1 MTDKRDERRYGR
13 PRALATFVPRLTRP
27 VLRGFSRA
35 EATLLM
41 DWEEIVG
48 PEIAPFTQPIKL
60 TFPKRDER
68 LEATLHLR
76 VDPAMAQDLQ
86 HSGDLLVERIN
97 THFGYSLIARLRLQ
111 QAPVT
116 SRQRRPP
123 LGLVSELPPERAQG
137 LQKRLSNIEDPGLR
151 EALERLARAVASR
164 KTP

>member
-1 MTDKRDERRYGR
+1 MTDKRDERRCGR
-13 PRALATFVPRLTRP
+13 PRALATFVPRLARP

-76 VDPAMAQDLQ
+76 VDPAMALDLQ

-111 QAPVT
+111 QAPV
-116 SRQRRPP
+116 RARKRRAPLSAPP
-123 LGLVSELPPERAQG
+123 PLPPERAG
-137 LQKRLSNIEDPGLR
+137 ALQMQ
-151 EALERLARAVASR
+151 LAAVDDQDMSKAQ
-164 KTP
+164 